1 MTNNDITKQW
11 SEISKTAI
19 ESMKELGN
27 INTKVMEK
35 LIEQQLTVLNTCME
49 ASQKEIEL
57 AASGENAQNPQALVA
72 AQAELMAEY
81 NSKLM
86 KIVQSTGN
94 ILKDCNSEITSWAD
108 KGMNVA
114 QKKAAKSAP
123 KTVKKTTKKKTK
135 KK

>member
-1 MTNNDITKQW
+1 MTNDITKQW
-11 SEISKTAI
+11 DAISKTVI

-35 LIEQQLTVLNTCME
+35 LTEQQLAVLNTCME

-57 AASGENAQNPQALVA
+57 AASGENAHDPQALVA

-86 KIVQSTGN
+86 KIVQSTGD
-94 ILKDCNSEITSWAD
+94 ILKDCNSEIINWTD
-108 KGMNVA
+108 KGMNIA
-114 QKKAAKSAP
+114 QKSDP
-123 KTVKKTTKKKTK
+123 KTTKKKTRK
-135 KK
+135 K

>member
-1 MTNNDITKQW
+1 MTNDITKQW

-35 LIEQQLTVLNTCME
+35 LTEQQLAVLNTCME

-57 AASGENAQNPQALVA
+57 AASSENTQNPQTLVA

-86 KIVQSTGN
+86 TIVQSTGD
-94 ILKDCNSEITSWAD
+94 ILKNCNSEITNWAD
-108 KGMNVA
+108 KGMHIA
-114 QKKAAKSAP
+114 QKTAP
-123 KTVKKTTKKKTK
+123 KTTSKTSKKKTK
-135 KK
+135 KKARKK

>member
-1 MTNNDITKQW
+1 MTNDITKQW

-27 INTKVMEK
+27 INTKVIEK
-35 LIEQQLTVLNTCME
+35 LTEQQLAVLNTCME
-49 ASQKEIEL
+49 ASQKEIEM
-57 AASGENAQNPQALVA
+57 ATSGKNAQDPQALLA

-86 KIVQSTGN
+86 EIVQSTGV

-108 KGMNVA
+108 KGMNDTA
-114 QKKAAKSAP
+114 KAAP
-123 KTVKKTTKKKTK
+123 KTIKKTTKKKTSK
-135 KK
+135 T

>member
-1 MTNNDITKQW
+1 MTNDITKQW
-11 SEISKTAI
+11 DAISKTVI

-35 LIEQQLTVLNTCME
+35 LTEQQLAVLNTCME

-57 AASGENAQNPQALVA
+57 AASGENAQDPQALVA

-86 KIVQSTGN
+86 KIVQSTGD
-94 ILKDCNSEITSWAD
+94 ILKDCNSEIINWTD
-108 KGMNVA
+108 KGMNIA
-114 QKKAAKSAP
+114 QKSDP
-123 KTVKKTTKKKTK
+123 KTTKKKHGK
-135 KK
+135 NK